1 MLVNALKSLTMLV
14 VAAVAPYTAQAQNT
28 TDDVPPV
35 IDVHFHGL
43 LNPFPDAMPLCP
55 NQSQFLASDPA
66 DGIESKWGW
75 SLEDCTPKLYP
86 SKPDEYMRDITDEMK
101 RLNVTAVVFGDA
113 ESIARYR
120 ELAPGRVIP
129 GIGFSTGEDSPP
141 KEEQLQM
148 LEFAFT
154 EGDFEV
160 MGEIDLQYA
169 GLSPSDLSLDD
180 YFSLAERLDIPVAI
194 HMGTGGSGRAN
205 VYVPKFRASMGD
217 PFLLEEMIGRHPNL
231 RVQMMHAGYPLI
243 DNTLALLQANS
254 HVYVDIAGLIWSYPL
269 YEVNRYIERLVKAGF
284 GDRVMYGTDQ
294 MNWPGLMRY
303 SISIIQNADYLTSS
317 QKRDILY
324 NNAVRFLRLKPG
336 KGPARVKTEGPDK

>member
-1 MLVNALKSLTMLV
+1 MKNLIIFILAVMLPHVAL
-14 VAAVAPYTAQAQNT
+14 AQNT
-28 TDDVPPV
+28 TGEIPPV

-43 LNPFPDAMPLCP
+43 LEPFPDAMPICP

-66 DGIESKWGW
+66 DGTESRWGW

-86 SKPDEYMRDITDEMK
+86 SKPGGYVKDITDEMK

-113 ESIARYR
+113 ESVARY
-120 ELAPGRVIP
+120 EQLAPGRVIP
-129 GIGFSTGEDSPP
+129 GVAFSTEETAPP
-141 KEEQLQM
+141 QEEQLKM
-148 LEFAFT
+148 LESAFT
-154 EGDFEV
+154 EGGFKV
-160 MGEIDLQYA
+160 MGEIGLQYA
-169 GLSPSDLSLDD
+169 GISPSDMNVDD
-180 YFSLAERLDIPVAI
+180 YFSLAERLDVPVAI

-205 VYVPKFRASMGD
+205 VYLPKFRASMGD
-217 PFLLEEMIGRHPNL
+217 PFLLEEMLSRHPNL

-294 MNWPGLMRY
+294 MNWPGLMAY

-324 NNAVRFLRLKPG
+324 NNATRFLRLDSG
-336 KGPARVKTEGPDK
+336 NVNKGIETEQSVR

>member
-1 MLVNALKSLTMLV
+1 MKNLIIFIVL
-14 VAAVAPYTAQAQNT
+14 AAMPYVAQAQNT
-28 TDDVPPV
+28 TDDIPPV

-43 LNPFPDAMPLCP
+43 LEPFPDAMPICP

-66 DGIESKWGW
+66 DGTESKWGW

-86 SKPDEYMRDITDEMK
+86 SKPGGYVKDITDEMR
-101 RLNVTAVVFGDA
+101 RLNVTAVIFGDA
-113 ESIARYR
+113 DSVAKYE

-129 GIGFSTGEDSPP
+129 GIGFSTEENSPP

-148 LEFAFT
+148 LEFALTQGGFK
-154 EGDFEV
+154 V
-160 MGEIDLQYA
+160 MGEIGLQYA
-169 GLSPSDLSLDD
+169 GMSPSDMSVDD
-180 YFSLAERLDIPVAI
+180 YFVLAERLDIPVAI

-205 VYVPKFRASMGD
+205 VYSPKFRASMGD
-217 PFLLEEMIGRHPNL
+217 PFLLEEMLARHPKL

-294 MNWPGLMRY
+294 MNWPGLMAY
-303 SISIIQNADYLTSS
+303 SISIIQNADYLTSA

-324 NNAVRFLRLKPG
+324 NNAARFLRLDPG
-336 KGPARVKTEGPDK
+336 KDHAPIDTARPVK